1 MKVIGDREE
10 IILKKKLSRIIEIV
24 PILTCLKMAL
34 VFLEGLL
41 LLKINHSFF
50 FFLRPQNL
58 TLYLFTACFIVRD
71 DLKKVAIQIQT

>member
-50 FFLRPQNL
+50 FLRPQNL

-71 DLKKVAIQIQT
+71 DLKKVGIQIQT

>member
-41 LLKINHSFF
+41 LLEINHSSFF
-50 FFLRPQNL
+50 KTTESNPLPV
-58 TLYLFTACFIVRD
+58 YSLFYSQR
-71 DLKKVAIQIQT
+71 